1 MARRNVL
8 FYGSGFIVFILVLF
22 VCMGYG
28 THKVMANKQQ
38 SKNPPLLLSSGLT
51 EVSDAEVHVLLWFEG
66 ENDCADSSLIEEIR
80 SIAGWKWDYQRSS
93 SNGAITLTGS
103 RHLKASEEAGIL
115 TWFQQIAKSVESEG
129 GKAFLDER
137 VQAGIDIRSYLEKNG
152 FQPVQ
157 EIMTGKT
164 FSAAGRKEDFFS
176 EAQAGPDSI
185 NIQLLSRSTSQ
196 GEKTVLAIPVLLE
209 EF

>member
-8 FYGSGFIVFILVLF
+8 LYGSGIIIFILVLF
-22 VCMGYG
+22 VSMGYG

-51 EVSDAEVHVLLWFEG
+51 EVSEAEVHVLLWFEG
-66 ENDCADSSLIEEIR
+66 ENDFENSSLIEEIQ

-103 RHLKASEEAGIL
+103 RHLNASEEAEIL
-115 TWFQQIAKSVESEG
+115 TWFQQIAKSVELEG

-137 VQAGIDIRSYLEKNG
+137 VQAGIDIRTYLEENG
-152 FQPVQ
+152 FQSVQ
-157 EIMTGKT
+157 GVMTGKT
-164 FSAAGRKEDFFS
+164 FSVAGRKKDFFS
-176 EAQAGPDSI
+176 EVQAGQDSI